1 MTSRD
6 TRRNFLRLL
15 DETWPGVQSEF
26 VAAMR
31 QARAGVDMRA
41 LEAAIARG
49 DVAAAFRALRFD
61 AADMFR
67 TDTAIT
73 AALAAGGNYQMGAFQ
88 HATRRA
94 PIGSRVVQSFGGRN
108 ERAERIARDLGARLV
123 TEVVDDTRVLIA
135 QTIRAG
141 LEAGAGPLR
150 TALDIG
156 GRVVN
161 GTRQGGLVGLHSTQ
175 AGYVQNMRGELTDP
189 DRMANYFTRTRR
201 DKRFDGI
208 VRRAIADGK
217 PVAQADI
224 DRMAARYSD
233 RLLALRGETIA
244 RTETLKALNA
254 GRQEALDQL
263 IENPNND
270 VRAEDV
276 VRAWDSAGDGKTRP
290 THVAADLQD
299 PVPQGQPFI
308 VGGYSLMYPG
318 DTSLGAPAEE
328 VINCRCYVDVRIDF
342 FAGLARAEGV
352 VPDKPLTQPEIN
364 ARTDIEMKND
374 VVARGQSTGTE
385 HLRAYDA
392 ATGREF
398 SAVSGS
404 QDLVLIPDDMI
415 EAIGRAENSVVAHH
429 NHPSSRPFSRQDLE
443 MVGRYPGLKTLYA
456 HGHDGSEFKVER
468 VISFGAADL
477 DRANNDVARPF
488 IRFESRF
495 ASKEDQ
501 ILLFQHAFPL
511 RLSQK
516 GFVKYSLPESGAV
529 RNAYNRNQEIFDAI
543 MGAM

>member
-374 VVARGQSTGTE
+374 VVTRGQSTGVE

-398 SAVSGS
+398 NTVSGS
-404 QDLVLIPDDMI
+404 QNAVLIPEDML
-415 EAIGRAENSVVAHH
+415 EFIGSAENSVVAHH
-429 NHPSSRPFSRQDLE
+429 NHPSSRTFSRQDLE

-468 VISFGAADL
+468 VKSFGAADL
-477 DRANNDVARPF
+477 DKANNDVARPF

-495 ASKEDQ
+495 ASSEDR
-501 ILLFQHAFPL
+501 ILLFQHAFSQ
-511 RLSQK
+511 RMSQK

>member
-1 MTSRD
+1 MTTRD
-6 TRRNFLRLL
+6 TRKAFLKLL
-15 DETWPGVQSEF
+15 DQTWPGVRSEF

-49 DVAAAFRALRFD
+49 DVDAAFRALRFD

-73 AALAAGGNYQMGAFQ
+73 AAMNTGGNYQMGAFQ

-94 PIGSRVVQSFGGRN
+94 PIANRVVQSFGGRN

-161 GTRQGGLVGLHSTQ
+161 GKRQGGLVGLTSGQ
-175 AGYVQNMRGELTDP
+175 AGYVNGRIDPVTQRLIPGLRQELADP
-189 DRMANYFTRTRR
+189 STASHYFTRTRR

-208 VRRAIADGK
+208 VRRAIAGGR
-217 PVAQADI
+217 PVAQVDI

-270 VRAEDV
+270 VQAQDV
-276 VRAWDSAGDGKTRP
+276 VRAWDATSDARTRETHAAADGQ
-290 THVAADLQD
+290 VAAQG
-299 PVPQGQPFI
+299 VPFT
-308 VGGYSLMYPG
+308 VGGFQMMYPG
-318 DTSLGAPAEE
+318 DTSMGAPAGET
-328 VINCRCYVDVRIDF
+328 VNCRCYSDVRIDF
-342 FAGLARAEGV
+342 FAR
-352 VPDKPLTQPEIN
+352 LT
-364 ARTDIEMKND
+364 
-374 VVARGQSTGTE
+374 
-385 HLRAYDA
+385 
-392 ATGREF
+392 
-398 SAVSGS
+398 
-404 QDLVLIPDDMI
+404 
-415 EAIGRAENSVVAHH
+415 
-429 NHPSSRPFSRQDLE
+429 
-443 MVGRYPGLKTLYA
+443 
-456 HGHDGSEFKVER
+456 
-468 VISFGAADL
+468 
-477 DRANNDVARPF
+477 
-488 IRFESRF
+488 
-495 ASKEDQ
+495 
-501 ILLFQHAFPL
+501 
-511 RLSQK
+511 
-516 GFVKYSLPESGAV
+516 
-529 RNAYNRNQEIFDAI
+529 
-543 MGAM
+543 